1 MKKLKCIKFSFLVCL
16 NQVLSVWHL
25 TLTLDSDISIVLAAF
40 RINQVLPSLPLLAAA
55 ECWNQ
60 QLWVI
65 QQEVRLTNFD
75 FRKCAVCGR
84 RAVSFCVASQFV
96 HEATSEPHNHPSM
109 SAEATWLTTL
119 ANRRNTDNHKSNDT
133 LFVFFNIKWM
143 ITAKDLKVI
152 TKWSVRNLW

>member
-1 MKKLKCIKFSFLVCL
+1 MYKVFIFGVSKSSPKCLTF
-16 NQVLSVWHL
+16 L

-40 RINQVLPSLPLLAAA
+40 RIDQVLPSLPLLAAA

-65 QQEVRLTNFD
+65 QQKVRLTNFD

-109 SAEATWLTTL
+109 SAEATWLKTL
-119 ANRRNTDNHKSNDT
+119 ANRRNTDNHSRPQ
-133 LFVFFNIKWM
+133 VQWHFFKKNIKWM
-143 ITAKDLKVI
+143 IRLRT
-152 TKWSVRNLW
+152 